1 MIMKKELNKERKLE
15 DNNYKHL
22 KRQTD
27 YTEIMLLMISYEYH
41 HIIKIKI

>member
-27 YTEIMLLMISYEYH
+27 YTEVMLMISYEYH